1 MKNIVKYSILFSI
14 LLFAVGF
21 ATGSVGP
28 ISDNAIVYVDE
39 KTDTYYSPL
48 SLDQNKVNSLSLK
61 RSTLKT
67 VRTLGYKMN
76 EEDKQNG
83 YFQQEGRSLS
93 GMFLEKIG
101 ILPKLKDRVAPNG
114 DWWY

>member
-1 MKNIVKYSILFSI
+1 MKRVVKYSILVLV
-14 LLFAVGF
+14 LLFAAGF

-28 ISDNAIVYVDE
+28 ISDNAIVYIDE

-48 SLDQNKVNSLSLK
+48 SLDQSRVTELDLK
-61 RSTLKT
+61 HATLKT
-67 VRTLGYKMN
+67 AQTFGYKAN

-93 GMFLEKIG
+93 GKLLERIG
-101 ILPKLKDRVAPNG
+101 ILPKLADRIGPDGN
-114 DWWY
+114 WRY